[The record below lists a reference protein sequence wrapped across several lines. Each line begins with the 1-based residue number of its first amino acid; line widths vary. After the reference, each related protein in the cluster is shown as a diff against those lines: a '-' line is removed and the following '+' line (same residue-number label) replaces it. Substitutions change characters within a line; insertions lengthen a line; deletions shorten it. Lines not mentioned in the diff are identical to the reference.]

1 MILIMATVAPNVDPQ
16 RGGNFEGGSSEACN
30 DGGYYSGKLKPRWSR
45 PFKLNLQQQLLGQW
59 WRIKDAGEV
68 ER

>member
-1 MILIMATVAPNVDPQ
+1 MILTVATVAPNVDPQ
-16 RGGNFEGGSSEACN
+16 RGGNFEGRSSEACN
-30 DGGYYSGKLKPRWSR
+30 NGGYYSGKLKPRWSR
-45 PFKLNLQQQLLGQW
+45 PFKLTLQQQLLGQW